1 MKTNRSLAVVA
12 VITSVAL
19 AALAKKSAHNFA
31 TTLTAFEEVPGNI
44 SNGFGTLVLTIAP
57 DDSKIDYT
65 LSYTGLSGPAAVAHI
80 HFAEEDV
87 NGNVMVFLCGGG
99 GQKPC
104 PGASGTV
111 SGTIGPGNVGAS
123 AAGQGVAPGDLAA
136 VISVIRHGSGYAN
149 AHTAKFPG
157 GEIRGQLQPADDDD

>member
-12 VITSVAL
+12 VIASVAL
-19 AALAKKSAHNFA
+19 AADAKKSARNFA
-31 TTLTAFEEVPGNI
+31 TTLTAFEEVPGTI
-44 SNGFGTLVLTIAP
+44 SDGFGTLGLTIAP
-57 DDSKIDYT
+57 DDSRIDYT
-65 LSYTGLSGPAAVAHI
+65 LSYTGLSGPALFSHI

-87 NGNVMVFLCGGG
+87 NGAVMVFLCGGG

-111 SGTIGPGNVGAS
+111 SGTIVAANVGAN
-123 AAGQGVAPGDLAA
+123 AAAQGVTPGDLAA

-149 AHTAKFPG
+149 VHSPKYPG
-157 GEIRGQLQPADDDD
+157 GEIRGQLKPGDDD